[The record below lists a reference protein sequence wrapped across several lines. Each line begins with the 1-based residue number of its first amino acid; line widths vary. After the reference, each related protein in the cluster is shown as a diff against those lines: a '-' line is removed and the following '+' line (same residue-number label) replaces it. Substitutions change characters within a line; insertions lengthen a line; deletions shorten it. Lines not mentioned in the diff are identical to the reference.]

1 MNMLTPQQIEET
13 AKSIVD
19 FWDASEL
26 PDNDKAKILEMT
38 KDYYTD
44 ETSHVFQQYLA
55 QLCTRVIDRRVP
67 RTGFESDD
75 GRV

>member
-1 MNMLTPQQIEET
+1 MLITPQQIEET

-19 FWDASEL
+19 FWENSEL

-44 ETSHVFQQYLA
+44 ENNHIFQQYLA
-55 QLCTRVIDRRVP
+55 QLCERTINRRVP
-67 RTGFESDD
+67 ATSFEDD